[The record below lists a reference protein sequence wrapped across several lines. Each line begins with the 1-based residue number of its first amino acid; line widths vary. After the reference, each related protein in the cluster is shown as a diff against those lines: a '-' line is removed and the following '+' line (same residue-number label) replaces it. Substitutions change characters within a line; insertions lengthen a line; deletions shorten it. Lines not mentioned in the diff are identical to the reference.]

1 MTTFSDIFKKSFL
14 EEAGSLTISEFALS
28 MLAAFL
34 CGMIVYAVYRG
45 FYKGVVYNHNF
56 NILLVMTS

>member
-14 EEAGSLTISEFALS
+14 EEAGRLTLNDFILG

-34 CGMIVYAVYRG
+34 CGMIVYTVYRR
-45 FYKGVVYNHNF
+45 FYKGVVYKIGRAH
-56 NILLVMTS
+56 V